1 MPAIASGST
10 DGTSGTHTETPRPCS
25 ASSARFA
32 SSSGGSLNSQIP
44 IASNPAAA

>member
-10 DGTSGTHTETPRPCS
+10 DGTSGTQTETPRPCS

-44 IASNPAAA
+44 IASKPAAA